1 MSLDVLV
8 AEGKIATIT
17 INTGLRRMVSIGL
30 VFVAVMVPTTVWLA
44 HRPPTTNCNDRSWL
58 SSNDYVL
65 ATKVVVEPWY
75 GRHNVYG
82 VFVIP
87 DQFRDKDY
95 STAVVVRGVTE
106 HTDLSPVPTREH
118 GIIIA
123 GVPDRYVK
131 HSHIHSR
138 IALWF
143 LLTGHFGDI
152 QSKCNWA
159 LVFTAKSLE
168 TK

>member
-1 MSLDVLV
+1 M
-8 AEGKIATIT
+8 ATNRM
-17 INTGLRRMVSIGL
+17 NTVFRRMALIGL
-30 VFVAVMVPTTVWLA
+30 VFVTVMVLTTVWLA

-58 SSNDYVL
+58 NASDSVF
-65 ATKVVVEPWY
+65 ATRVVVEPWF

-87 DQFRDKDY
+87 SQYRDKDY
-95 STAVVVRGVTE
+95 STTVIVRGVKE
-106 HTDLSPVPTREH
+106 HSDLSPRLTREH

-123 GVPDRYVK
+123 GVPDRYVR
-131 HSHIHSR
+131 HSHIRSR

-152 QSKCNWA
+152 QSTCNWA
-159 LVFTAKSLE
+159 LVFTDKKFANQRSSQ
-168 TK
+168 